1 MTQIC
6 HDIKQLTVSV
16 ISNHPLSKQLKSQTF
31 VIKGCQIFEVA
42 NIM

>member
-16 ISNHPLSKQLKSQTF
+16 ISNHSLSKQLKSQTF
-31 VIKGCQIFEVA
+31 VIKGCQIFEVT

>member
-6 HDIKQLTVSV
+6 HDIMQLTVSV
-16 ISNHPLSKQLKSQTF
+16 ASYHPLSKQLKSQTF
-31 VIKGCQIFEVA
+31 VIKGSQIFEVT